1 MLTVGSF
8 SEDKPV
14 SVFIAL
20 LFAEEVLHIFEEK
33 YPKDLR
39 PREAIEA
46 AKHWLSER
54 TAEAANA
61 AYAAAYAAANAAYA
75 ADAYAAANAAN
86 TAYAAAYAAN
96 AAYAAAAAYAA
107 NNAAANAAAAHNK
120 EFIHSFLL
128 RHLDQIIQFHIE
140 EEQSLRSPDEVFKW
154 LPDESREDFIYNM
167 DILC

>member
-1 MLTVGSF
+1 MLTINCF

-54 TAEAANA
+54 TSEAANA
-61 AYAAAYAAANAAYA
+61 AYAAAYAATYAADAAAVNDAAYA
-75 ADAYAAANAAN
+75 AS
-86 TAYAAAYAAN
+86 N
-96 AAYAAAAAYAA
+96 AAYAAANTAAYSYAAYAA
-107 NNAAANAAAAHNK
+107 YYAAANYAVAHNK
-120 EFIHSFLL
+120 EEFIHSILL

-140 EEQSLRSPDEVFKW
+140 EKQSLRNPDEVFRW
-154 LPDESREDFIYNM
+154 LSDESKEDFIYHM